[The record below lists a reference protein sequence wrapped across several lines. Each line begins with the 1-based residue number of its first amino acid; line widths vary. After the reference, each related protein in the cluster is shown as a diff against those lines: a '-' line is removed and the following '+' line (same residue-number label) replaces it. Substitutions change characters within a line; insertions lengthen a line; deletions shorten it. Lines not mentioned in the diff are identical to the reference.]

1 MAGLNTPP
9 RIVLADDCPA
19 ILASVKAIL
28 VRDHFDVVGE
38 AADGCEAVRMAG
50 TLHPDVVVLDRS
62 MPHLDGFEAAHEIG
76 CDQTPPRMILL
87 TAHLAA
93 HHVVRGLRE
102 GIRGFVS
109 KSDAGDEL
117 TQAVRTICLGG
128 VFFSAGARRAMR
140 DAHLD
145 TDPGIPPAS
154 HS

>member
-1 MAGLNTPP
+1 MAGLETPT

-19 ILASVKAIL
+19 ILASVKAML

-38 AADGCEAVRMAG
+38 ASDGCEAVRMAG
-50 TLHPDVVVLDRS
+50 RLHPDVVVLDRA
-62 MPHLDGFEAAHEIG
+62 MPHLDGFEVAHEIG
-76 CDQTPPRMILL
+76 CDQTSPRVILL

-117 TQAVRTICLGG
+117 VLAVRTICLGG

-145 TDPGIPPAS
+145 EDPGIPSPDQS
-154 HS
+154 